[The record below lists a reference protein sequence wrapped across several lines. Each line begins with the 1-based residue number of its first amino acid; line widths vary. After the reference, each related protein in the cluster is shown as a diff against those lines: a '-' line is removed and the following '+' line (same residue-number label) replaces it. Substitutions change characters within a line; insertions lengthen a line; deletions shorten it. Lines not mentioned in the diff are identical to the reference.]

1 MKSQLKM
8 LMKNEL
14 RQLRRKVKREPDAP
28 PQVFDLTQ
36 PVVKKRRI
44 VIDLTS

>member
-1 MKSQLKM
+1 M

-14 RQLRRKVKREPDAP
+14 RQLKRKVKREPNAP
-28 PQVFDLTQ
+28 EVFDLTQ
-36 PVVKKRRI
+36 PEAKKPRI